1 MQHLFSAEA
10 MAQLVDVETDIL
22 TNFRGAFCLWFQ
34 ILIQFLLRA
43 IRFLP
48 PNPDPPSDK
57 DLFGELSDL
66 AKTRQNGVAGDV
78 QLIQLLGFLSPRVLL
93 DQGLPKTLQAQKR
106 RDSSSSI

>member
-1 MQHLFSAEA
+1 

-48 PNPDPPSDK
+48 PNPDPHPVIRICLVS
-57 DLFGELSDL
+57 SV
-66 AKTRQNGVAGDV
+66 TWPN
-78 QLIQLLGFLSPRVLL
+78 LGKMGSWEMFS
-93 DQGLPKTLQAQKR
+93 
-106 RDSSSSI
+106 